1 LLSEVKDEAVVKLA
15 AAELHR
21 RTGNVYEELPLAPWL
36 VALHVLEDGK
46 PYSFEGYEAFLGIM
60 ADTHLRKVVM
70 KAAQIGATTAFI
82 GAALWS
88 ADHGKATIYYLP
100 DETLIPDIHKTR
112 VKPVFDFVPYLRNRV
127 QNRDAVGTIPIG
139 KSTLHFIG
147 LKGSLAV
154 ESRPAQRLIFD
165 EVDRAA
171 RDRVTIAKERLGAIP
186 PPEQSIYYLSKPS
199 IPGYG
204 ISALYEDSDK
214 RQYMARCGCGEWT
227 PLEWVGGVVE
237 KVGDNAY
244 ELLDREWTEGSSRD
258 IRVHCLHCGR
268 PVNRLDACEWVP
280 MFPGK
285 DYHGYKLSRLHFQIH
300 TVADI
305 WREFTASLG
314 DEGRMQNFYNA
325 WLGEPYA
332 AAGTKLDVSLLDAIR
347 GDYLPAGSCS
357 SACVLGADIGQ
368 SSGHRWTVCE
378 LGTGR
383 VIDVGVTDWSGLESL
398 YQNYSITA
406 AVLDGRPETTKAIE
420 FQRAHPNVY
429 LAEYVVDASGVY
441 LDVKDRED
449 AGGLVRWVKLDR
461 TLACDRLVGAV
472 RDRGL
477 SLPKNANLIG
487 DVVPGQPYRSFYAE
501 LLSPARVVEESSK
514 GPRYVWRES
523 GADHYFHALV
533 YMLAARSLAMGQALP
548 PVPPSMGGEREI
560 RA

>member
-1 LLSEVKDEAVVKLA
+1 MLSVGQGEAVVKLA

-21 RTGNVYEELPLAPWL
+21 RTGNIYEELPLESWL

-127 QNRDAVGTIPIG
+127 SNRDAVGTIPIG
-139 KSTLHFIG
+139 KSTVYFIG
-147 LKGSLAV
+147 LKGALAV

-165 EVDRAA
+165 EVDKAA
-171 RDRVTIAKERLGAIP
+171 RDRVIIAKERLGATP
-186 PPEQSIYYLSKPS
+186 PAEQSIYYLSKPS

-214 RQYMARCGCGEWT
+214 RQYTARCGCGEWT
-227 PLEWVGGVVE
+227 PLEWMGGVVE

-244 ELLDREWTEGSSRD
+244 ELRDRDWTEGSALD

-268 PVNRLDACEWVP
+268 PVNRADACEWVP
-280 MFPGK
+280 MFPGR
-285 DYHGYKLSRLHFQIH
+285 DYHGYKLSRLHFQVH
-300 TVADI
+300 TVADM

-314 DEGRMQNFYNA
+314 DEGRMTNFYNA

-332 AAGTKLDVSLLDAIR
+332 AAGTKLDVALLDAIK
-347 GDYLPAGSCS
+347 GDYLPESK
-357 SACVLGADIGQ
+357 SAFPCVLGADIGQ
-368 SSGHRWTVCE
+368 SSGHRWGVYE
-378 LGTGR
+378 LASGR
-383 VIDVGVTDWSGLESL
+383 VLDVGVTDWPTLDGL
-398 YQNYSITA
+398 YKKYNIVG
-406 AVLDGRPETTKAIE
+406 AVIDGRPETTKAIE
-420 FQRAHPNVY
+420 FQRAHRNVY
-429 LAEYVVDASGVY
+429 LAEYAI
-441 LDVKDRED
+441 D
-449 AGGLVRWVKLDR
+449 AGGVYVGVKEREDSMGRITWAKLER
-461 TLACDRLVGAV
+461 TRACDRLVAAV
-472 RDRGL
+472 IGGEFR
-477 SLPKNANLIG
+477 LPSNANLIG

-533 YMLAARSLAMGQALP
+533 YMLAARELATRGGP
-548 PVPPSMGGEREI
+548 PVYTAPI
-560 RA
+560 RDEGYI